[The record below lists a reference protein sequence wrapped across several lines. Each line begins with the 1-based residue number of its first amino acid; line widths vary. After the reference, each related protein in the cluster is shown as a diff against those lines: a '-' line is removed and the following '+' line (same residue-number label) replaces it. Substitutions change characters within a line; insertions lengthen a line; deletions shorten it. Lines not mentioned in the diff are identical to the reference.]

1 MSRVLTSADRT
12 QLLALTRSQAGRAA
26 QARRARVLLLL
37 DDGVSHDHPRSD

>member
-1 MSRVLTSADRT
+1 MSRVLTSADRA

-37 DDGVSHDHPRSD
+37 DDGVSYDHPRSD